1 MALAD
6 LPGIG
11 TFQASKPVIAEP
23 MDLQPAIE
31 KMMGAYEEGFI
42 SAGDLQKRAIEG
54 TSDAEAKRAENEA
67 RQAGAEQDV
76 IDQRGAPA
84 SKKPLSGKTS
94 ATPQLDRALGGDI
107 DFKNW
112 TTPQLSQLAGEA
124 GYSILGKLF

>member
-1 MALAD
+1 MALSD

-31 KMMGAYEEGFI
+31 KMMNAYEEGFI
-42 SAGDLQKRAIEG
+42 SAGDLQKRATEG
-54 TSDAEAKRAENEA
+54 NSGAKATRAENEA
-67 RQAGAEQDV
+67 KQAKAEQDK
-76 IDQRGAPA
+76 IDQQGAPA
-84 SKKPLSGKTS
+84 PKKPLGTTS

-124 GYSILGKLF
+124 GYNILGSLL